1 MKSGKPLVLMVN
13 RSETARRAVAPSVRK
28 ERSHLRL
35 VSVAGQPVAGPVFAA
50 PALVALPSVPT
61 RRPPRSLSRPFGR
74 RVVQVANDVAVL
86 ALALLSGLRPL
97 A

>member
-1 MKSGKPLVLMVN
+1 
-13 RSETARRAVAPSVRK
+13 
-28 ERSHLRL
+28 
-35 VSVAGQPVAGPVFAA
+35 VSVAGVSVAGVSVGDDAAAGVPVTRPA
-50 PALVALPSVPT
+50 PRGLTHVRAQ
-61 RRPPRSLSRPFGR
+61 RPPRSLSRPFGR

>member
-1 MKSGKPLVLMVN
+1 MKSGKPLMLVVN
-13 RSETARRAVAPSVRK
+13 RGETSARAGVSSARK

-35 VSVAGQPVAGPVFAA
+35 VSVAGQPIAGLAVAGPA
-50 PALVALPSVPT
+50 PRSVHP
-61 RRPPRSLSRPFGR
+61 RRPPPSLSRPFGR